1 MVVDTTY
8 YDALGVPPTA
18 TELEIKKAYRKL
30 AIVTHPDK
38 NPGDETAHE
47 RFQAIGEAYQVLS
60 NTELRKRYD
69 THGKESAVPDQGF
82 EDPNE
87 FFGMIF
93 GGDAFLDLI
102 GEISLLQDLTTRMEI
117 TTEEAEE
124 DLAASTEEKL
134 NLNEEEGKAA
144 GESAGP
150 GAGVGTTPG
159 AGAGTGSGSGSSAAA
174 AAAASP
180 SPSASG
186 TSTPRPRIGQHAITD
201 KSDEEISLQ
210 AADVSQE
217 ERDLRKKEKKK
228 SGLTREQ
235 QERLQAFELERQ
247 KARDDRVDAL
257 ATKLIDKISVWT
269 ETDKGNDVTR
279 AFEEKIRLEVE
290 NLKIQS
296 FGIEILHAIGAT
308 YVSKATSFLKSQKF
322 LGISGFFSR
331 LKDKGTLA
339 KEAWTTISTVIDAQ
353 LTMEEMAKLEEKGG
367 ENWTDEMRAEYSV
380 KVTGKL
386 LAAAWR
392 GSKLE
397 IQSVLRDVCD
407 KVLGDK
413 KIKLEKRI
421 ERAHAMIIAGNIYS
435 KAARDPD
442 EEGDYMAFEQLMTDA
457 MAKKGKD
464 DKKKKEKKHSHGP
477 EPATSPGPGV

>member
-60 NTELRKRYD
+60 NTDLRKRYD
-69 THGKESAVPDQGF
+69 TYGKEEAVPDHGF

-93 GGDAFLDLI
+93 GGDAFHDLI
-102 GEISLLQDLTTRMEI
+102 GEISLLQDLTTRMDI

-124 DLAASTEEKL
+124 ADLAAATEEKL
-134 NLNEEEGKAA
+134 NINEQEAK
-144 GESAGP
+144 SA
-150 GAGVGTTPG
+150 
-159 AGAGTGSGSGSSAAA
+159 SGSKPTGDSTVP
-174 AAAASP
+174 AAASP
-180 SPSASG
+180 PPASG
-186 TSTPRPRIGQHAITD
+186 TSTPRRNLGQQAIMD
-201 KSDEEISLQ
+201 KSDEEIRMQ
-210 AADVSQE
+210 EAGVSPE
-217 ERDLRKKEKKK
+217 ERELRKKEKKK
-228 SGLTREQ
+228 GGLTREQ
-235 QERLQAFELERQ
+235 QEKLEAFEFERQ
-247 KARDDRVDAL
+247 KAREERVEML

-269 ETDKGNDVTR
+269 ETDKGTDVTR

-308 YVSKATSFLKSQKF
+308 YISKATSFLKSQKF

-367 ENWTDEMRAEYSV
+367 DTWTDEMKAEYSV

-421 ERAHAMIIAGNIYS
+421 ERANAMIIAGNIYS
-435 KAARDPD
+435 KAERDPD

-464 DKKKKEKKHSHGP
+464 EKKKKKHSHHSA
-477 EPATSPGPGV
+477 ETSPAPKAES